1 MPSAFSERRSNE
13 MAGHCGSNH
22 GSSFWV
28 GDCARAARYFLA
40 PVLCSCVANR
50 ATTTT
55 FVVEHT
61 DYGWSVGAGTERMGL
76 FVTQRQALDAVK
88 KRRAELAAKG
98 QRSTV
103 IVTGSEPVTTG
114 KRTYWSRR

>member
-1 MPSAFSERRSNE
+1 
-13 MAGHCGSNH
+13 MAGHCGMNH
-22 GSSFWV
+22 CSSSW
-28 GDCARAARYFLA
+28 LA
-40 PVLCSCVANR
+40 TVLRSCVAKR

-76 FVTQRQALDAVK
+76 FVTQRQALDEVK
-88 KRRAELAAKG
+88 KRRAELAANG

-103 IVTGSEPVTTG
+103 IVTGSEPITTG
-114 KRTYWSRR
+114 KRTYWSRY

>member
-1 MPSAFSERRSNE
+1 
-13 MAGHCGSNH
+13 
-22 GSSFWV
+22 
-28 GDCARAARYFLA
+28 
-40 PVLCSCVANR
+40 
-50 ATTTT
+50 
-55 FVVEHT
+55 
-61 DYGWSVGAGTERMGL
+61 MGL

>member
-1 MPSAFSERRSNE
+1 
-13 MAGHCGSNH
+13 MAK
-22 GSSFWV
+22 
-28 GDCARAARYFLA
+28 
-40 PVLCSCVANR
+40 R

-55 FVVEHT
+55 FVVQHT

-76 FVTQRQALDAVK
+76 FVTQRQALDDVK
-88 KRRAELAAKG
+88 KRRAALAAKG

-114 KRTYWSRR
+114 KPSYWSRH